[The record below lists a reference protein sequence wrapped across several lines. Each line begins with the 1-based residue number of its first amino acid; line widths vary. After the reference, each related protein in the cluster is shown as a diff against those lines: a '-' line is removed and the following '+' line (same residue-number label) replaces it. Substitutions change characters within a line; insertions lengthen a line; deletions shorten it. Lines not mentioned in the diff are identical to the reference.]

1 MRETRHEETEE
12 RPPGT
17 STFTRLP
24 SRDYRAFKRDMPL
37 SIDRCTVSLVG
48 RLASSHGGQ
57 VSGGLAL
64 LDVYHYGRNLR
75 CVRRFSFGRIRKLK
89 CL

>member
-17 STFTRLP
+17 STFTRLS
-24 SRDYRAFKRDMPL
+24 SRYYGPLKRDMPL

-64 LDVYHYGRNLR
+64 LDVK
-75 CVRRFSFGRIRKLK
+75 SIRKKPPLRAEVFVFED
-89 CL
+89 

>member
-1 MRETRHEETEE
+1 VVEHYIATLSFHPDSTRPEMRETRHEETEE

-24 SRDYRAFKRDMPL
+24 SRYYGPLERDMPL

-64 LDVYHYGRNLR
+64 LDV
-75 CVRRFSFGRIRKLK
+75 
-89 CL
+89 